1 MARKK
6 SKNDLEKFVH
16 DCKKPSIATL
26 ILLVFVA
33 VAVGTYMIGL
43 NAGQSE
49 GAKVAKFTTPTEAVK
64 TAAETTAGA
73 EKLPD
78 IKLVVS
84 STFSG
89 ETKQAI
95 RIATD
100 VVNSGEADIKERY
113 AVTYSHRQLN
123 ATNYTK
129 DGSLEIS
136 APHKLGTTRSLAYLF
151 MPIEVGTY
159 ELNICAD
166 VEGKVK
172 ESDEANNCVASTIT
186 VKTFAKYA

>member
-1 MARKK
+1 MAKAKK
-6 SKNDLEKFVH
+6 SKNDLEKFMH
-16 DCKKPSIATL
+16 ECRKPSIATL
-26 ILLVFVA
+26 ILLVFVI

-43 NAGQSE
+43 NAGQSA
-49 GAKVAKFTTPTEAVK
+49 GTK
-64 TAAETTAGA
+64 TAQFTLLTEPAKTAETAVA

-100 VVNSGEADIKERY
+100 VVNSGEADAKDRY
-113 AVTYSHRQLN
+113 AITYSYKKSD
-123 ATNYTK
+123 AVNYTK

-136 APHKLGTTRSLAYLF
+136 APHKLGTTKSIAYLF
-151 MPIEVGTY
+151 VPMEVGTY
-159 ELNICAD
+159 ELKTCAD
-166 VEGKVK
+166 VEGKIK
-172 ESDEANNCVASTIT
+172 ESDEANNCATSTIT
-186 VKTFAKYA
+186 VKNFAKYA